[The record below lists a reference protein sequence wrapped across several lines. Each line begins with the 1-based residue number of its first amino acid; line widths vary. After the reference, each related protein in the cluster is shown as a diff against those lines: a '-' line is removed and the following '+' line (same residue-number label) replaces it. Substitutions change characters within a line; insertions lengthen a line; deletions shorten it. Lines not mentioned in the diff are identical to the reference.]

1 MGIYITYKT
10 KGGINMSDLISLLEM
25 MARNDLATWKDG
37 TKINTDSYLK
47 GKGDRTLE
55 ILNILKQEAAQLPS
69 HPVQEIVHK
78 E

>member
-1 MGIYITYKT
+1 M
-10 KGGINMSDLISLLEM
+10 NNLIGLLEM
-25 MARNDLATWKDG
+25 MAQNDLATWKEG

-55 ILNILKQEAAQLPS
+55 ILNLLKQEAAQLPS
-69 HPVQEIVHK
+69 HPVQSIVHK